1 MTSPLIGPL
10 RTVGSFRQHVE
21 DAVAAA
27 IVSGEFAPGTMLT
40 APTLA
45 ARFDVSATPVRE
57 ALLNLEK
64 RGLVEIARNKG
75 FRVTEV
81 SQQDLAEIVQI
92 RQWLEAPPMRQLAG
106 TLGEPELSRLR
117 AEAEA
122 IVTSADA
129 ADLRAYLAADNAF
142 HLHLLS
148 LAGNDR
154 LVTLVGDLRQQTRL
168 IGLATM
174 LGSPELA
181 ESSIEHL
188 TLLDLLAAG
197 DGPAAEELMRRHIG
211 HVTGWWS
218 GRPEAGSPA

>member
-10 RTVGSFRQHVE
+10 RTTGSFRQTVE
-21 DAVAAA
+21 EAVAAA
-27 IVSGEFAPGTMLT
+27 IIIGEFAPGTMLT

-64 RGLVEIARNKG
+64 RGFVEIARNKG

-81 SQQDLAEIVQI
+81 SEQDLAEIVQI
-92 RQWLEAPPMRQLAG
+92 RQWLEAPAMRLLAG
-106 TLGEPELSRLR
+106 TLDEQVLADLR
-117 AEAEA
+117 AEAA
-122 IVTSADA
+122 QIVESAA
-129 ADLRAYLAADNAF
+129 ASALQTYLATDTDF

-148 LAGNDR
+148 LTGNDR
-154 LVTLVGDLRQQTRL
+154 LVTLVGDLRHQTRL
-168 IGLATM
+168 VGLANM
-174 LGSPELA
+174 LGTRELA
-181 ESSIEHL
+181 ESSEEHL

-197 DGPAAEELMRRHIG
+197 DGAAAEELMRVHIG

-218 GRPEAGSPA
+218 GRPERSGPP

>member
-1 MTSPLIGPL
+1 MTIGPL
-10 RTVGSFRQHVE
+10 RTAGKFRHLVE
-21 DAVAAA
+21 DAVSAA
-27 IVSGEFAPGTMLT
+27 IVSGEFPPGTMLT

-64 RGLVEIARNKG
+64 RGFVEIARNKG

-81 SQQDLAEIVQI
+81 SRHDLEQIVQI
-92 RQWLEAPPMRQLAG
+92 RQWLEAPPMRELAG
-106 TLGEPELSRLR
+106 RIPEPKLAELRR
-117 AEAEA
+117 EAEA
-122 IVTSADA
+122 IVTGA
-129 ADLRAYLAADNAF
+129 ATEDLRAYLAADTSF

-148 LAGNDR
+148 LTGNDR

-168 IGLATM
+168 VGLAGM

-181 ESSIEHL
+181 RSSAEHH
-188 TLLDLLAAG
+188 TLLDLLADDKPA
-197 DGPAAEELMRRHIG
+197 AAEELMRHHIG

-218 GRPEAGSPA
+218 GRPESSAS

>member
-1 MTSPLIGPL
+1 MTSPPIGPL
-10 RTVGSFRQHVE
+10 RTAGNFRHLVE
-21 DAVAAA
+21 DALSSA

-64 RGLVEIARNKG
+64 RGFVEIARNKG

-81 SQQDLAEIVQI
+81 SRDDLGQIVQI
-92 RQWLEAPPMRQLAG
+92 REWLEAPPMRELAG
-106 TLGEPELSRLR
+106 AIAEPVLAELR

-122 IVTSADA
+122 IVTSAA
-129 ADLRAYLAADNAF
+129 ASDLRAYLAADTTF

-148 LAGNDR
+148 LTGNDR

-168 IGLATM
+168 VGLSGM
-174 LGSPELA
+174 LGTPELA
-181 ESSIEHL
+181 RSSAEHH
-188 TLLDLLAAG
+188 TLLDLLADHKPA
-197 DGPAAEELMRRHIG
+197 AAEELMRHHIR

-218 GRPEAGSPA
+218 GRPESSGS

>member
-10 RTVGSFRQHVE
+10 RTAGSFRQHVE

-64 RGLVEIARNKG
+64 RGFVESALNKG

-81 SQQDLAEIVQI
+81 SQKDLAEIVQI
-92 RQWLEAPPMRQLAG
+92 RQWLEAPPMRRLGGRLGKSQLA
-106 TLGEPELSRLR
+106 ELRR
-117 AEAEA
+117 EAEA
-122 IVTSADA
+122 IVTSAALSDLPTYLS
-129 ADLRAYLAADNAF
+129 ADTTF

-148 LAGNDR
+148 LTGNDQ
-154 LVTLVGDLRQQTRL
+154 LVALVGDLRQQTRL
-168 IGLATM
+168 VGLSAM
-174 LGSPELA
+174 LGSRELA
-181 ESSIEHL
+181 ESSAEHL
-188 TLLDLLAAG
+188 TLLDLLEAG
-197 DGPAAEELMRRHIG
+197 DGAGAEELMRRHLG
-211 HVTGWWS
+211 HITGWWS
-218 GRPEAGSPA
+218 GRAEQ

>member
-1 MTSPLIGPL
+1 MTIGPL
-10 RTVGSFRQHVE
+10 RTAGSFRQTVE
-21 DAVAAA
+21 EAVSAA
-27 IVSGEFAPGTMLT
+27 IVSGEFPPGTMLT

-64 RGLVEIARNKG
+64 RGFVEIARNKG
-75 FRVTEV
+75 FRVTAV
-81 SQQDLAEIVQI
+81 SEQDLGEIVQI
-92 RQWLEAPPMRQLAG
+92 RQWLEAPAMHLLAG
-106 TLGEPELSRLR
+106 RVEGPALTELR

-122 IVTSADA
+122 IVAGA
-129 ADLRAYLAADNAF
+129 AASDLRTYLAADTTF

-148 LAGNDR
+148 LTGNDR

-168 IGLATM
+168 VGLATL

-181 ESSIEHL
+181 ESSREHL
-188 TLLDLLAAG
+188 DLLDLLAAG
-197 DGPAAEELMRRHIG
+197 DGAAAEELMRRHIG

-218 GRPEAGSPA
+218 GRSE

>member
-10 RTVGSFRQHVE
+10 RTAGSFRQHVE
-21 DAVAAA
+21 DAVASA

-64 RGLVEIARNKG
+64 RGFVEIARNKG

-81 SQQDLAEIVQI
+81 SRQDLDEIVQI
-92 RQWLEAPPMRQLAG
+92 RQWLEAPPMRLLAG
-106 TLGEPELSRLR
+106 RLESDR
-117 AEAEA
+117 LAQLRTEAEA

-129 ADLRAYLAADNAF
+129 SDLPTYLAADTTF

-148 LAGNDR
+148 LTGNDR

-168 IGLATM
+168 VGLATM

-181 ESSIEHL
+181 ESSLEHL
-188 TLLDLLAAG
+188 TLLDLLEAG
-197 DGPAAEELMRRHIG
+197 DGAAAEELMRRHLG

-218 GRPEAGSPA
+218 GRSE

>member
-1 MTSPLIGPL
+1 MTSPLIAPL
-10 RTVGSFRQHVE
+10 RTTGSFRQTVE
-21 DAVAAA
+21 DAVSAA
-27 IVSGEFAPGTMLT
+27 IVSGEFPPGTMLT

-64 RGLVEIARNKG
+64 RGFVEIARNKG

-81 SQQDLAEIVQI
+81 SEQELRQIVEI
-92 RQWLEAPPMRQLAG
+92 RQALEVPPMRRLAG
-106 TLGEPELSRLR
+106 AVPAATLTGLR
-117 AEAEA
+117 AEAQA
-122 IVTSADA
+122 IVDTAAA
-129 ADLRAYLAADNAF
+129 ADLPAYLAADRRF

-148 LAGNDR
+148 LTGNDR
-154 LVTLVGDLRQQTRL
+154 LVALVGDLRQQTRL
-168 IGLATM
+168 VGLADL

-181 ESSIEHL
+181 DSSAEHL

-197 DGPAAEELMRRHIG
+197 DADAAEDLMRVHIG

-218 GRPEAGSPA
+218 GRAETTGD